1 VDDPMLIGESS
12 QRGDNLLGLIPHRPP
27 FLLIDE
33 VVEIDENR
41 IVTSRFVDPES
52 DFFRGHYPGEPIMPG
67 VLICESIFQSGA
79 LLIAH
84 RMGGSSVD
92 GSANDG
98 VPVLTRIRDA
108 RFKRIVRPGETMFI
122 EVVLDDA
129 VERAFNL
136 TGTAR
141 VDGELSVRVSFGC
154 MLARKDG
161 AA

>member
-1 VDDPMLIGESS
+1 MTAVFGLES
-12 QRGDNLLGLIPHRPP
+12 IPHRPP
-27 FLLIDE
+27 FLLVDE
-33 VVEIDENR
+33 VVEIDPNR

-52 DFFRGHYPGEPIMPG
+52 DFFRGHYPGDPIMPG

-84 RMGGSSVD
+84 RMSGD
-92 GSANDG
+92 GADEG

-108 RFKRIVRPGETMFI
+108 RFKRIVRPNETMTI
-122 EVVLDDA
+122 EVTLDDA
-129 VERAFNL
+129 VEHAFNL

-141 VDGELSVRVSFGC
+141 VDGELCVRVSFGC